1 MPAGGCDSPRTPGPE
16 GFPGLQYERSTTDR
30 QPDSRPG
37 RPAPSRP
44 QAGIYQRRD
53 ASRPHESEGDL
64 QRPAGEKHRRGLGD
78 VRQGV
83 VAAGK
88 WHGVKVQR
96 TVAQPN
102 HQRANS
108 RRDRRSGR
116 QPNRQPSNHLRSAVL
131 SPLPHQCR
139 CHDSQHTQEPQ
150 QHKWRDEEVLGF
162 AAQILV
168 HPLTR
173 ACDGHDGMDWR
184 GDPRPQATDQ
194 HTGRRQTQHHKQD
207 RPCPRRPRCT
217 GRLGR
222 SAKTGWLGHRCVAK
236 SAEST
241 CPWREQRAHQ
251 PSGRTWTTIRRPHC
265 AQNRGGSRPIRAAV
279 GVAVSAS
286 SPVYTLYTPAATG
299 ARCFPATISTIYR
312 LALSA
317 FSGICSSSSSSRS
330 ASAGRPRVVR

>member
-1 MPAGGCDSPRTPGPE
+1 MRVRAICS
-16 GFPGLQYERSTTDR
+16 
-30 QPDSRPG
+30 G
-37 RPAPSRP
+37 RRA
-44 QAGIYQRRD
+44 
-53 ASRPHESEGDL
+53 
-64 QRPAGEKHRRGLGD
+64 KHRRGLGD

-265 AQNRGGSRPIRAAV
+265 AQNRGAPDPSEP
-279 GVAVSAS
+279 
-286 SPVYTLYTPAATG
+286 
-299 ARCFPATISTIYR
+299 
-312 LALSA
+312 LSA
-317 FSGICSSSSSSRS
+317 WPYPPVPRCTRCTRRQ
-330 ASAGRPRVVR
+330 RPERVVFQPRFPPFTGWR

>member
-162 AAQILV
+162 AARYSC
-168 HPLTR
+168 TR
-173 ACDGHDGMDWR
+173 SPARVMATTAWIGGAIHAH
-184 GDPRPQATDQ
+184 RPPTNTPVA
-194 HTGRRQTQHHKQD
+194 D
-207 RPCPRRPRCT
+207 RPSITNRTARVRDVRGAPEGSDGPPKPGGSVTAVSPSRPSPPARGENSAPTSRRAGPGRPSGDRTAHRTGGAPDPSEPLSAWPYPPVPRCT
-217 GRLGR
+217 RCTR
-222 SAKTGWLGHRCVAK
+222 RQRPERVVFQPRFPPFTGWR
-236 SAEST
+236 
-241 CPWREQRAHQ
+241 
-251 PSGRTWTTIRRPHC
+251 
-265 AQNRGGSRPIRAAV
+265 
-279 GVAVSAS
+279 
-286 SPVYTLYTPAATG
+286 
-299 ARCFPATISTIYR
+299 
-312 LALSA
+312 
-317 FSGICSSSSSSRS
+317 
-330 ASAGRPRVVR
+330 